1 MPSKPKAKA
10 PSRSQRAPKASKT
23 AKRRLWL
30 TFTAEATT
38 EPLIW
43 EMSRRYDLI
52 FNIRN
57 SSVTENVGIIALEL
71 EGDPKVIE
79 QAISWYRKK
88 GVKVDPVEL
97 SAIEG

>member
-1 MPSKPKAKA
+1 MPAKPNAKKSGRNK
-10 PSRSQRAPKASKT
+10 PAPKPTST
-23 AKRRLWL
+23 SKRRLWL

-79 QAISWYRKK
+79 KAISWYRTK

>member
-1 MPSKPKAKA
+1 MPSKSKAKT
-10 PSRSQRAPKASKT
+10 PASGKKLAT
-23 AKRRLWL
+23 TKRRLWL
-30 TFTAEATT
+30 LFTAEATT

-43 EMSRRYDLI
+43 EMSKRFDLK

-57 SSVTENVGIIALEL
+57 SSVTDNVGIIALEL